1 MTAPP
6 SRPRV
11 RSFRQEREFGL
22 LVGGIFAALGLW
34 WTYRDKFAGVR
45 PWFLGVGLSLVALG
59 ALWPRSLTWPYRGWM
74 GLAEQLA
81 KVVTAVILGVVFFLV
96 VTPIGVFKRLT
107 GWDPLERRLTS
118 NQPVTAGAGTS
129 YWRPYAGRQHDPKH
143 FDRMF

>member
-1 MTAPP
+1 M
-6 SRPRV
+6 
-11 RSFRQEREFGL
+11 
-22 LVGGIFAALGLW
+22 GGIFAALGLW

-45 PWFLGVGLSLVALG
+45 PWFLGVGLALVALG
-59 ALWPRSLTWPYRGWM
+59 ALWPRSLALPYRGWM

-81 KVVTAVILGVVFFLV
+81 KVVTTVILGLVFFLV

-118 NQPVTAGAGTS
+118 NTPATADAS
-129 YWRPYAGRQHDPKH
+129 FWRPYAGRQHDPKH